1 MGGYRD
7 LIVLIDKFTKWIE
20 VEPVRSITALAAVK
34 VLKGVVSW
42 FGVPN
47 RMITDLGTQF
57 TSGMFELTVPRWARG
72 YATHPW
78 HTQGATARSSAPTRR
93 CYAASRRKTLTG

>member
-1 MGGYRD
+1 MGGYRY

-34 VLKGVVSW
+34 VVKGVVSR

-47 RMITDLGTQF
+47 RIITDLGTQF
-57 TSGMFELTVPRWARG
+57 TSGAF
-72 YATHPW
+72 
-78 HTQGATARSSAPTRR
+78 
-93 CYAASRRKTLTG
+93 